1 MWKLFD
7 RIIVMDAGRVIY
19 NANPKDFDRHMAEI
33 GISLPSS
40 TNPAD
45 FLVSAIKDEE
55 TGEDLRNKLVRLT

>member
-1 MWKLFD
+1 
-7 RIIVMDAGRVIY
+7 MDAGRVVY
-19 NANPKDFDRHMAEI
+19 DASPKNFDRHMAQI

-55 TGEDLRNKLVRLT
+55 TGKELQKKLIRLT